1 MNTRCVTSA
10 GLLFIMDVR
19 DRQCYFEINYDDLL
33 SEKFFVLKV
42 SFFNII
48 LAKDE
53 RKQLTF
59 SLLNLVNRFMYMIV
73 KHALSLF
80 RHVYKCLLMKCSM
93 SQHIT
98 WLKFY
103 IILFIF
109 CDKNCWLD
117 LCFPSSSSLN
127 GDLWLSVNIEEKNIS
142 FSTWCHRVTWHFLFG
157 WQKNRLSDLSHP
169 EDQLLTCY
177 NLFHSSTIIK
187 KFWSEKYWNVTC
199 DIFKIFSF
207 DR

>member
-1 MNTRCVTSA
+1 M
-10 GLLFIMDVR
+10 LFWNKLWRSFVG
-19 DRQCYFEINYDDLL
+19 
-33 SEKFFVLKV
+33 KFFVLKV

-59 SLLNLVNRFMYMIV
+59 SLLNLVNRFIYMIV

-127 GDLWLSVNIEEKNIS
+127 GDLWLSVNIEEKNIP
-142 FSTWCHRVTWHFLFG
+142 FSSWCQGHVTFPVWLAKEPIVRFISSWGSTF
-157 WQKNRLSDLSHP
+157 DLLQFNS
-169 EDQLLTCY
+169 
-177 NLFHSSTIIK
+177 
-187 KFWSEKYWNVTC
+187 
-199 DIFKIFSF
+199 
-207 DR
+207 